1 MKGAIALAEKL
12 IPDVRDFAAAM
23 AQESRIDIAQRLVN
37 YPSAKMSELP
47 LEPWYRQIW
56 KFASAAPELEESP
69 EVVRRILA
77 AAEKFSEPVRRQYFA
92 LALLIFGEFRQFYA
106 LADKNLWPAKLRED
120 FELFARWNRLI
131 YGLDLKTRAAIARNR
146 QIQNFLQEKY
156 SALTEKYSTASTE
169 SCSRAEKFRIWYCW
183 FQGEENLPPLVQC
196 CYNSLRENSGA
207 YEICFIDEKN
217 FADYVELPA
226 HILKKFAE
234 GKISRTH
241 LSDILRVNLLERYG
255 GLWLD
260 ATILVTEPL
269 ENHRE
274 LLERRYFTQ
283 KFYREKSNDAP
294 KIYVTNP
301 SYGRWATFAQGSA
314 CKNYPLFSFM
324 KNFYEEYWLEF
335 DDVIDY
341 TLMDFAMDMAY
352 EKISAVRADMDAVPI
367 NNPDAN
373 TLVFKLNLPY
383 AQYQYEK
390 ILAETFLHKLN
401 WRVNLNSERPD
412 TVYKKIRQRYSG
424 E

>member
-1 MKGAIALAEKL
+1 MAEKFF
-12 IPDVRDFAAAM
+12 PEVKDFAAEI
-23 AQESRIDIAQRLVN
+23 AQASRMDIAQRLVN
-37 YPSAKMSELP
+37 YPAAKMAELH
-47 LEPWYRQIW
+47 LEEWYGQIW
-56 KFASAAPELEESP
+56 KFAGAAPELEESP
-69 EVVRRILA
+69 EVVRQILT

-92 LALLIFGEFRQFYA
+92 LALLMFGEFREFRA
-106 LADKNLWPAKLRED
+106 LADKNLWSEKLRED

-131 YGLDLKTRAAIARNR
+131 FGLDLRTRAAIARNQ
-146 QIQNFLQEKY
+146 QIKNFLLKKY
-156 SALTEKYSTASTE
+156 SALLEKYSTASAE
-169 SCSRAEKFRIWYCW
+169 NCQRAEKFRVWYCW

-196 CYNSLRENSGA
+196 CYNSLKLNAGR

-217 FADYVELPA
+217 FADYLELPA
-226 HILKKFAE
+226 HILKKFAD

-241 LSDILRVNLLERYG
+241 LSDILRVNLLARYG

-269 ENHRE
+269 ESHRD

-314 CKNYPLFSFM
+314 YENYPLFSFM
-324 KNFYEEYWLEF
+324 SEFYARYWEEF
-335 DDVIDY
+335 DGVIDY
-341 TLMDFAMDMAY
+341 VLMDFAMELAY
-352 EKISAVRADMDAVPI
+352 EKISAVRADMDAVPV
-367 NNPDAN
+367 NNPDTN
-373 TLVFKLNLPY
+373 TLIFKLNLPY
-383 AQYQYEK
+383 AQYPYEK

-401 WRVNLNSERPD
+401 WRVNLNLARPD
-412 TVYKKIRQRYSG
+412 TVYKKIRQKYLG